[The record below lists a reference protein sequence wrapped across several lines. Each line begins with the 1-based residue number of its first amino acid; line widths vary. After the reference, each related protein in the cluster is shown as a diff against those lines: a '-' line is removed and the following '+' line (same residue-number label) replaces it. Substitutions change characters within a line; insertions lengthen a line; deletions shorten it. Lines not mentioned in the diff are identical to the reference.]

1 MTEKIK
7 RIFFCLKS
15 SQKRHFFNS
24 LPLNLFIRLFYS
36 FTKIPLLF
44 SHVYLSFIVC
54 LLVVIS
60 VLYAPLIKQFL
71 ENRID
76 IFRKQNFS
84 FLKIILDFRNTNLD
98 N

>member
-1 MTEKIK
+1 M
-7 RIFFCLKS
+7 
-15 SQKRHFFNS
+15 
-24 LPLNLFIRLFYS
+24 

-44 SHVYLSFIVC
+44 SYAIFSLIVYLLGTIF
-54 LLVVIS
+54 
-60 VLYAPLIKQFL
+60 VLYAPLTKQIL

-98 N
+98 NRIATDRKQNTHL